1 MNDYFNETVYDEDT
15 KCFCCGQ
22 DGEKGEEILY
32 GCENKGKC
40 NSYNPGFE
48 YDPRIED
55 HVKTWG
61 EDETMKWL

>member
-1 MNDYFNETVYDEDT
+1 MNDYFNGSKYTLDF

-22 DGEKGEEILY
+22 DGEKTEKILD

-48 YDPRIED
+48 YDPIIED
-55 HVKTWG
+55 RVKTWG
-61 EDETMKWL
+61 EDYVMK

>member
-1 MNDYFNETVYDEDT
+1 MNKNNICMNDFFNGTGNDPFNFRT

-22 DGEKGEEILY
+22 DGEKGEEILD

-48 YDPRIED
+48 YDP
-55 HVKTWG
+55 
-61 EDETMKWL
+61 LL